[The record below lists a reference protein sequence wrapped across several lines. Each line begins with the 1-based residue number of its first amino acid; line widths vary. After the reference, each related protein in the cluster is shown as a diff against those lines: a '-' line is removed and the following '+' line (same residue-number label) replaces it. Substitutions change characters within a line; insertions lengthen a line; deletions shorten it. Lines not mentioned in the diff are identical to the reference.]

1 MIPAQLRVTLC
12 IAVVCYFI
20 IILYYLKKRM
30 LELKYTLIWLLAG
43 VVMGAMIYSPQLT
56 VRFVRRI
63 GMTSN
68 MNGLYVMAIAFIICI
83 LMTLT
88 SIVSRQAMK
97 IKVLIQE
104 ISILEKRIR
113 ELEGI
118 SEAKQGEM
126 KGFGIHEDSIPD
138 TYHI

>member
-1 MIPAQLRVTLC
+1 MIPPQLRVTLC

-30 LELKYTLIWLLAG
+30 LELKYTFWLLAG

-118 SEAKQGEM
+118 SETKQVET
-126 KGFGIHEDSIPD
+126 KGFDIHEDSIPD